1 MAMFSIRSIQ
11 ILLLSVVSLLFFNS
25 AVIAG
30 ESPACDTEEQVQ
42 GGQWWR
48 ETRAIMGTEI
58 KVEVWHQ
65 KAAGCAAISAVMDE
79 MERIDRAMSPY
90 IESSLLS
97 NLNKNAATVRVQVGK
112 ELFELI
118 ESSLSYSEL
127 TNGAFDITY
136 ASVGRYYDFRRGQIP
151 DDKTIEESIKAIN
164 YRYIEMDPDSYAIR
178 YKVEGVYI
186 DLGGIAK
193 GYAVDRGVEI
203 LKAHGITQGLVGA
216 GGDSRFLGDRDGE
229 PWVVGIRDPRQ
240 ASEMVAV
247 LPLMDVSVSTSG
259 DYERFFEKDG
269 VRYHHIIDPQ
279 TGDSAREVQSVTIL
293 GDQAMDTDAL
303 STSVFV
309 LGVERGL
316 ALVNGLQGFDAI
328 IVDSRGQLHFSKSL
342 LELTASR

>member
-11 ILLLSVVSLLFFNS
+11 ILLLSVASLLFFNS

-58 KVEVWHQ
+58 KVEVWRQ

-97 NLNKNAATVRVQVGK
+97 NLNKNAATVPVQVGK
-112 ELFELI
+112 ELFKLI

-328 IVDSRGQLHFSKSL
+328 IVDSRGQLHYSKSL
-342 LELTASR
+342 LELTALR